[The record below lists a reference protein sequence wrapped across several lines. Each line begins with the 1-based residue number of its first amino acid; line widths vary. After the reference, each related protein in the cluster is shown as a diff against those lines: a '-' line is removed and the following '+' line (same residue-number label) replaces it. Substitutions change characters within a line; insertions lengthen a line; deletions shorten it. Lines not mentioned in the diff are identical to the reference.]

1 MVPLPTHSLIFGT
14 IFQMA
19 AKFQNVIYSM
29 SEKGRGENIISF
41 LGIIRSLEGRE
52 RGPHAAVGW
61 AQLFFLVG
69 LPRPL

>member
-1 MVPLPTHSLIFGT
+1 MVPLPTRSLMFGP
-14 IFQMA
+14 IFQML

-61 AQLFFLVG
+61 AQFFLQGG
-69 LPRPL
+69 LPHPL